1 MRYQRASSRVHRRP
15 RWPGHVR
22 RWVAVL
28 ALAGLVACGGGG
40 GEGEGEA
47 DNAVDLVVVAV
58 DRTGVADQ
66 QTWPEE
72 VAGQVGA
79 RTERAMAEGATRLE
93 LIGIGSNT
101 QQAARVVTVD
111 LDGVEGNTA
120 AKRDQARRRLVE
132 SVAAAAGQVAAQPV
146 TTSGTDVLAAL
157 EQAADLCDGPGVR
170 SCSILLASDMEDQ
183 RVSLAASDEEAIAGL
198 APGMPDL
205 DGVAVEV
212 TGIGASGAGGSVTTR
227 VEAVWARLFEQAG
240 AVDVRIARSL

>member
-1 MRYQRASSRVHRRP
+1 MGWGLTARRF
-15 RWPGHVR
+15 VQA
-22 RWVAVL
+22 VAF
-28 ALAGLVACGGGG
+28 ALTVAIVSGCADVDSG
-40 GEGEGEA
+40 GEDGS
-47 DNAVDLVVVAV
+47 AVDLVVVAV

-66 QTWPEE
+66 QTWASE

-79 RTERAMAEGATRLE
+79 RTERALAEGATRLE

-132 SVAAAAGQVAAQPV
+132 RVAAAAGQVAAQPV
-146 TTSGTDVLAAL
+146 TTTTGTDVLAAL
-157 EQAADLCDGPGVR
+157 EQAADLCHGPGVR
-170 SCSILLASDMEDQ
+170 TCSILLASDMEDQ
-183 RVSLAASDEEAIAGL
+183 RVSLAASVDEAIAGL

-205 DGVAVEV
+205 DGVGVEV
-212 TGIGASGAGGSVTTR
+212 TGIGASGAGRSVTTR
-227 VEAVWARLFEQAG
+227 VEAVWAELFEQAG

>member
-1 MRYQRASSRVHRRP
+1 MYYRHAPHRLVA
-15 RWPGHVR
+15 W
-22 RWVAVL
+22 WVLL
-28 ALAGLVACGGGG
+28 ALGLLAGLVACGGGG
-40 GEGEGEA
+40 GEGGGEA
-47 DNAVDLVVVAV
+47 ARGVDLVVVAV

-66 QTWPEE
+66 QTWASE

-79 RTERAMAEGATRLE
+79 RTERALAEGATRLE

-132 SVAAAAGQVAAQPV
+132 RVAAAAGQVAAQPV
-146 TTSGTDVLAAL
+146 TTTTGTDVMAAL
-157 EQAADLCDGPGVR
+157 EQAADLCHGPGVR
-170 SCSILLASDMEDQ
+170 TCSILLASDMEDQ
-183 RVSLAASDEEAIAGL
+183 RASLAASVEEAVAGL

-205 DGVAVEV
+205 AGVGVDV
-212 TGIGASGAGGSVTTR
+212 TGIGASGAGGDVVTR